1 MPQKYSKLLI
11 TGGSG
16 FLGWNLARYAA
27 KSYEVFFT
35 YGHHPISIENC
46 EAYHVNLREPH
57 EIEDLVENLRPD
69 AVIHTAALANADLCE
84 QRRPLAYEINVSATR
99 HFVQCAED
107 IDCRFL
113 YISTDLVFDGQQGNY
128 VEEDTPRPVNY
139 YGETKLR
146 GEKAVKAASS
156 NYLILRTALMY
167 GPGNGVHGSFLEWM
181 QNALNQ
187 GDPVSLFTDQYRT
200 PLFVIDGV
208 RAILE
213 LMEDST
219 NQEIYHLGGRER
231 INRYEFGQHF
241 AQIFSYSQDLIHPV
255 LMQARASSVPRGADC
270 SLNSRKVQH
279 LLSFE
284 LSDVATGLQ
293 QLRQMLFP

>member
-1 MPQKYSKLLI
+1 M
-11 TGGSG
+11 
-16 FLGWNLARYAA
+16 GWNLARYAA
-27 KSYEVFFT
+27 KTYEVFFT
-35 YGHHPISIENC
+35 YGKHPISIEHC
-46 EAYHVNLREPH
+46 EAYHVNLQEPH
-57 EIEDLVENLRPD
+57 EIENLVEDIQPE
-69 AVIHTAALANADLCE
+69 VIIHTAALANADLCE
-84 QRRPLAYEINVSATR
+84 QRRPLAYEVNVSATR
-99 HFVQCAED
+99 HLVQCAED

-128 VEEDTPRPVNY
+128 GETDTPRPVNY

-146 GEKAVKAASS
+146 GEHAVKAASS

-181 QNALNQ
+181 RHTLTKGA
-187 GDPVSLFTDQYRT
+187 PVSLFTDQYRT
-200 PLFVIDGV
+200 PLFVKDGV
-208 RAILE
+208 QAILE

-241 AQIFSYSQDLIHPV
+241 ARIFDYSQDLIHPV
-255 LMQARASSVPRGADC
+255 QMRERASTVPRGADC
-270 SLNSRKVQH
+270 SLNSSKVQH

-284 LSDVATGLQ
+284 LSDVTTGLQ
-293 QLRQMLFP
+293 QLHQMLLP